1 MSDPTTENT
10 TVYTVENIDE
20 RLLYC
25 IVLYSTVYTV
35 VNVDLSSRGR
45 GYVDYIS
52 GNISTI
58 YWTFIVL
65 HISNLQK
72 HQTPINI
79 KIYLIDASS
88 YLSLITNHSFRNDD
102 NHNLQFRQLSSP
114 LVVTG
119 TRLVVSYTIIFIEFS
134 TAPWLASI

>member
-1 MSDPTTENT
+1 MSDPTAENT

-35 VNVDLSSRGR
+35 VNVDLSGRGR

-58 YWTFIVL
+58 Y
-65 HISNLQK
+65 
-72 HQTPINI
+72 
-79 KIYLIDASS
+79 
-88 YLSLITNHSFRNDD
+88 
-102 NHNLQFRQLSSP
+102 
-114 LVVTG
+114 
-119 TRLVVSYTIIFIEFS
+119 
-134 TAPWLASI
+134 